1 MSAGRGTQGQLN
13 TDISAA
19 VGQSTWTERSPST
32 ERQLTCYLQY
42 ADMRLPD
49 QYKDTIQSSVVYSR
63 VSSRIEWW
71 RLLVSLSFYMGANLQ
86 LLVFSMHV
94 HVHLYGIK
102 VLLLHC
108 VILGNEIIN
117 TYIVALMPISG

>member
-86 LLVFSMHV
+86 LLCV
-94 HVHLYGIK
+94 LYACTCTL
-102 VLLLHC
+102 VWHESTL
-108 VILGNEIIN
+108 
-117 TYIVALMPISG
+117 VALYDLG